1 MSLHLNAIVLVPV
14 FPMLRGIANE
24 DCTEEAVSTRP
35 TPDSFIRDP
44 RLSIPTVTAP
54 LAFRTPGS
62 TLGLWE
68 TVALPS
74 SD

>member
-44 RLSIPTVTAP
+44 RPSIVTGP

-62 TLGLWE
+62 ALDLWE